1 MLDLYGFF
9 CYIVFKGG
17 FMKNFRTK
25 KPFAI
30 ISAERFTAT
39 LKENEKSHKALLS
52 QLKRDGFKTKVV
64 EGVYHDTSEK
74 SILVLLDS
82 NFIAIDLGYL
92 KNYGAMFDQESILFV
107 DSERKA
113 ELIFPGLAKTEK
125 LGNFISVTKGVA
137 IQCRNYTQDG
147 NDFYICDLAGV
158 A

>member
-1 MLDLYGFF
+1 MR
-9 CYIVFKGG
+9 KS
-17 FMKNFRTK
+17 KS
-25 KPFAI
+25 PFVI

-39 LKENEKSHKALLS
+39 KSENEKSHNELLA

-74 SILVLLDS
+74 SIVVLLES
-82 NFIAIDLGYL
+82 NFIAVDLGYL

>member
-1 MLDLYGFF
+1 
-9 CYIVFKGG
+9 
-17 FMKNFRTK
+17 MKNFRQK
-25 KPFAI
+25 SPFAI

-39 LKENEKSHKALLS
+39 MAENEKSHNELLA

-64 EGVYHDTSEK
+64 EGVYHDT
-74 SILVLLDS
+74 
-82 NFIAIDLGYL
+82 NFIAVDLGYL
-92 KNYGAMFDQESILFV
+92 KNYGSMFDQESILFV
-107 DSERKA
+107 DADRKA
-113 ELIFPGLAKTEK
+113 ELIFPALNKTEK